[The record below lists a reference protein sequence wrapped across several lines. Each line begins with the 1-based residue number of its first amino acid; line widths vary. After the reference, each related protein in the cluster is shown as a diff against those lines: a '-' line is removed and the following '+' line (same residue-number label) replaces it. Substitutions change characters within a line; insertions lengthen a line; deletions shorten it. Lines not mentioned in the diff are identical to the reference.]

1 MTATAHALVGA
12 SIATMIPNPAIALPL
27 VFLSH
32 FLLDKIPHWDPL
44 TNKLNKTFPRI
55 LTEIGF
61 DYVISYVLVILIFGV
76 LFQSQNLPYL
86 LLAAF
91 ISQLPDTL
99 EAPYIL
105 TKKHF
110 PVFYQL
116 YQVQHWFHDV
126 LFNARLK
133 APWGIVTQVVVAT
146 LFIIWAAP
154 KP

>member
-1 MTATAHALVGA
+1 MTATVHALVGA
-12 SIATMIPNPAIALPL
+12 SIATMIPNPEVALPL
-27 VFLSH
+27 VFISH

-44 TNKLNKTFPRI
+44 TNKANKSYRRI

-61 DYVISYVLVILIFGV
+61 DYVISYALVILIFGV

-99 EAPYIL
+99 EGPYIL

-126 LFNARLK
+126 WFNARLK
-133 APWGIVTQVVVAT
+133 APWGVITQVVVAIAFLYLARST
-146 LFIIWAAP
+146 
-154 KP
+154 